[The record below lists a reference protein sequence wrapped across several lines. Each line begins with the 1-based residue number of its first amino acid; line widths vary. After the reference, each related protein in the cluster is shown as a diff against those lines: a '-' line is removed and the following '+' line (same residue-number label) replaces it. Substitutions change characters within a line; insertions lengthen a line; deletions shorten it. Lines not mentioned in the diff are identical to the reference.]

1 MSKGENLRFTLLGAA
16 LLTGLAAFGET
27 PGDGEI
33 EEVIVV
39 GQRAMLQSA
48 IARQKESDV
57 IKSVI
62 TRDAIGQFPDQN
74 VAESVR
80 RLPGVN
86 VLNDQGEGRFIAVR
100 GLDPSLNS
108 ASINGTRIPSPE
120 SDTRSVAL
128 DVIASELVE
137 SIEII
142 KMITPDMD
150 ADTIGAAIRIN
161 TTSALDADPFVT
173 VKAEQS
179 YNDLNDEYS
188 PKGSIDFAYPLSD
201 NLAVSGGL
209 SYAEREFST
218 DNVEPDGWDISDTG
232 IVYADTVEYRDYDVL
247 RERTGASLSLDY
259 QPSDSTT
266 LYARLIYSL
275 FDDTEERRRLTIE
288 LDEQPASG
296 SATTASFL
304 SDDGTIAVE
313 RESKDRFESQE
324 IASYQF
330 GGSTEIEAWELD
342 YSIVYSRAEEH
353 EHRTED
359 PTNFVAEF
367 EDPGNLAIT
376 FDYADMELPRYAVT
390 AGTAAF
396 LDPTSYEFDKLELVN
411 GKAEDEEWAFQF
423 DASRQITLDNGD
435 LELKL
440 GAKFRQRTKEF
451 DLLLQV
457 YDGFS
462 GNYTLADVA
471 GAQSYGLTSIN
482 PLTDLSRVRAF
493 NAANFAS
500 FEINQADTDFE
511 SNIEDFTVDEDI
523 TAGYVMVRY
532 ETGPLMIVGGV
543 RVEKTENDIQANL
556 TEYVEEGGVYN
567 GVVLADD
574 TVFVTPND
582 FSKSYTDALPSA
594 SLRYDWSEDVLLRA
608 GFFK

>member
-1 MSKGENLRFTLLGAA
+1 
-16 LLTGLAAFGET
+16 
-27 PGDGEI
+27 
-33 EEVIVV
+33 
-39 GQRAMLQSA
+39 
-48 IARQKESDV
+48 
-57 IKSVI
+57 
-62 TRDAIGQFPDQN
+62 
-74 VAESVR
+74 
-80 RLPGVN
+80 
-86 VLNDQGEGRFIAVR
+86 
-100 GLDPSLNS
+100 
-108 ASINGTRIPSPE
+108 
-120 SDTRSVAL
+120 
-128 DVIASELVE
+128 
-137 SIEII
+137 
-142 KMITPDMD
+142 
-150 ADTIGAAIRIN
+150 
-161 TTSALDADPFVT
+161 
-173 VKAEQS
+173 
-179 YNDLNDEYS
+179 
-188 PKGSIDFAYPLSD
+188 
-201 NLAVSGGL
+201 
-209 SYAEREFST
+209 
-218 DNVEPDGWDISDTG
+218 
-232 IVYADTVEYRDYDVL
+232 
-247 RERTGASLSLDY
+247 
-259 QPSDSTT
+259 
-266 LYARLIYSL
+266 
-275 FDDTEERRRLTIE
+275 
-288 LDEQPASG
+288 
-296 SATTASFL
+296 
-304 SDDGTIAVE
+304 
-313 RESKDRFESQE
+313 
-324 IASYQF
+324 
-330 GGSTEIEAWELD
+330 
-342 YSIVYSRAEEH
+342 
-353 EHRTED
+353 
-359 PTNFVAEF
+359 
-367 EDPGNLAIT
+367 
-376 FDYADMELPRYAVT
+376 MELPRYAVT

-608 GFFK
+608 GFFKSIVRPNIASLAPRFIVEEDDGGDRGGEFGNPALEPYEAWNFDASIEWYMTPDSVVQFGVFNKQIDNFIVNVEFDDTDAPYLGVYNGIAFSEAVIPLNGDEATVNGFEFNYQQAMTHLPAPFDGLIVGFNYTYTDSEGDIGARNIPLPAASENNYNVLLGYEKGPVSIRVTAAYRDSYLDELGDDASEDRYVEDHLQWDMTASYAVTERVKVYAQFVNLNDEPYVAYQRGPDSNRLLQYEEYSWTGKLGIQASF